1 MEYFKEQ
8 QMAQNDFFLNMLDS
22 QKEQHLAQNIF
33 LKISLILK
41 KSSNRL
47 KMNLRQTWL
56 ILEINN

>member
-8 QMAQNDFFLNMLDS
+8 QMAQNDFFKNMLDS